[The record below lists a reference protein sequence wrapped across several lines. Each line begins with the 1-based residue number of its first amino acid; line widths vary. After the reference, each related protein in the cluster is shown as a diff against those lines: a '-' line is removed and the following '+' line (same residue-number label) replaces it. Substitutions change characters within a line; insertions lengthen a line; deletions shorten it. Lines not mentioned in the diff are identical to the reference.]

1 MIKEAWIADQQGGWG
16 GIALKNKLRNLRN
29 SIKQWSK
36 EKGDIKANKIQQ
48 LKQKLANLENI
59 ASHRTLSESEVQT
72 KRALQQELWDTANA
86 YESLM
91 RQKSRAKW
99 IKEGD
104 RNSAYFHKLIN
115 FRRCS
120 NAVPGI
126 FIDGAWVQQPHLVKN
141 AVFTFF
147 MKDSL
152 KKTFTD
158 LSWMGS
164 IFL

>member
-1 MIKEAWIADQQGGWG
+1 MVKEAWTADQQGGWG

-48 LKQKLANLENI
+48 LKQKLSNLETL

-91 RQKSRAKW
+91 RQKMVG
-99 IKEGD
+99 E
-104 RNSAYFHKLIN
+104 H
-115 FRRCS
+115 
-120 NAVPGI
+120 
-126 FIDGAWVQQPHLVKN
+126 
-141 AVFTFF
+141 
-147 MKDSL
+147 
-152 KKTFTD
+152 
-158 LSWMGS
+158 
-164 IFL
+164 